1 MYRCYTPLFAPHW
14 GKFQLIFACEPE
26 IQTHAD
32 VSGQCSNQL
41 SYTKKL
47 KWIGIGSP
55 LLHFSGGCLRE
66 VAINVVVVESG
77 CECCEESSFLKVMP
91 Q

>member
-1 MYRCYTPLFAPHW
+1 MVLMERLELPAP
-14 GKFQLIFACEPE
+14 
-26 IQTHAD
+26 D

-47 KWIGIGSP
+47 RWIEIESP
-55 LLHFSGGCLRE
+55 LLHFSGVGLVE
-66 VAINVVVVESG
+66 VAISVVVESG

>member
-1 MYRCYTPLFAPHW
+1 
-14 GKFQLIFACEPE
+14 
-26 IQTHAD
+26 
-32 VSGQCSNQL
+32 L

-47 KWIGIGSP
+47 KWIEIESP
-55 LLHFSGGCLRE
+55 LLHFSGVGLVE
-66 VAINVVVVESG
+66 VAISVVVESE